1 MGTLPLAA
9 IRRQLDGAFERQ
21 DLYTGDADL
30 NPGLSALF
38 AQEHRP
44 AAVLILLVDKPEGLT
59 VLLTK
64 RPETLRVHAGQI
76 SFPGGQAEPQ
86 DNNNPAA
93 TALRETQ
100 EEIGLDPSLV
110 EVIGYLPEYRTRTGF
125 AVAPVVAY
133 IKPPF
138 TLSPNAAE
146 VERII
151 EVPLEHFL
159 NPDNCRIGEKEFG
172 GHTARFYSFEYGTD
186 TIWGATAGML
196 RGLREALSGG
206 AMPLPMQQLQP

>member
-1 MGTLPLAA
+1 MGTIPLAA

-38 AQEHRP
+38 AQDQRP
-44 AAVLILLVDKPEGLT
+44 AAVLILLVDRPEGMT

-76 SFPGGQAEPQ
+76 SFPGGQKEPQ
-86 DNNNPAA
+86 DDGPVE
-93 TALRETQ
+93 TALRETH
-100 EEIGLDPSLV
+100 EEIGLDPAVV
-110 EVIGYLPEYRTRTGF
+110 EIVGYLPEYRTRTGF
-125 AVAPVVAY
+125 AVAPVVGF

-151 EVPLEHFL
+151 EVPLDHFL
-159 NPDNCRIGEKEFG
+159 NPDNCRVGEKEFS
-172 GHTARFYSFEYGTD
+172 GHTARFYSFEYGGD
-186 TIWGATAGML
+186 MIWGATAGML
-196 RGLREALSGG
+196 RGLREVLSGG
-206 AMPLPMQQLQP
+206 AMPLPRQQLQP